1 MESIF
6 FGNVFF
12 AGGSVGHGHR
22 DVEAS
27 FLLSRE
33 RKRKM
38 RIEGQRSFLVEF
50 AEGRYNAGEG
60 VCSEGDGW
68 DGGAYPLRRF

>member
-1 MESIF
+1 
-6 FGNVFF
+6 
-12 AGGSVGHGHR
+12 
-22 DVEAS
+22 
-27 FLLSRE
+27 
-33 RKRKM
+33 M

-60 VCSEGDGW
+60 VFSEGDGR